1 MQQDTAQHKNP
12 EEKEHVKPHQ
22 ETAGAKKTF
31 DETTSV
37 HPGHHEVRTLLSW
50 TAAGRPFK
58 KRGREYFLNIIIIT
72 ALVIVILLLFRE
84 YMLILLVGAFV
95 FVSYALNAI
104 APHDFHYKITTEGIR
119 IEDHVFLWQEL
130 YDFYFKRIQGAE
142 VLHVRTRSFYPGELT
157 LVLGEMHKEH
167 IKTVLLPYL
176 PYREYIKPTF
186 MDKSGDWLSKTFPL
200 EKTSPRNS

>member
-1 MQQDTAQHKNP
+1 MPQDIAQHKNLE
-12 EEKEHVKPHQ
+12 EEKHGKPHQ
-22 ETAGAKKTF
+22 ETPAAKKTF
-31 DETTSV
+31 DESTSI
-37 HPGHHEVRTLLSW
+37 HPGHHEVKTLLSW
-50 TAAGRPFK
+50 TAPGRPFR

-72 ALVIVILLLFRE
+72 ALVTVILLLFRE

-104 APHDFHYKITTEGIR
+104 APHDFHYKITTEGVR

-176 PYREYIKPTF
+176 PFREYIKPTF
-186 MDKSGDWLSKTFPL
+186 MDKSGDWLAKTFPL
-200 EKTSPRNS
+200 EKTKPQV

>member
-1 MQQDTAQHKNP
+1 MPQDIAQHKNLE
-12 EEKEHVKPHQ
+12 EEKHGKPHQ
-22 ETAGAKKTF
+22 ETPAPKKTF
-31 DETTSV
+31 DESTSIP
-37 HPGHHEVRTLLSW
+37 PGHHEVKTLLSW
-50 TAAGRPFK
+50 TAPGRPFR

-72 ALVIVILLLFRE
+72 ALVTVILLLFRE

-104 APHDFHYKITTEGIR
+104 APHDFHYQITTEEAR
-119 IEDHVFLWQEL
+119 IEDHVFFWPEL

-176 PYREYIKPTF
+176 PFREYIKPTF
-186 MDKSGDWLSKTFPL
+186 MDKSGDWLAKTFPL
-200 EKTSPRNS
+200 EKTKPQV